1 MLKKRLLVYSV
12 LSLMAIVFVV
22 YLLYS
27 LFDFE
32 FQGLSCLKY

>member
-32 FQGLSCLKY
+32 FQGLSCLIY